1 MVKIKKSHLKKPQ
14 IPATKVILTFTM
26 MQQKNMK
33 NQESDEREKN
43 IFSHLEIEFF
53 QSQND
58 QMTKNS

>member
-1 MVKIKKSHLKKPQ
+1 
-14 IPATKVILTFTM
+14 M

-58 QMTKNS
+58 QMAKNSYIILKRLLVL